1 MTKMR
6 ITLLLI
12 SVCLV
17 QSIKLTTNVNSDENP
32 YPFEKCCDF
41 AFRLYK
47 TVARKFVGNIAL
59 APFSA
64 FDSLSLL
71 FYGAGGN
78 TARQIRDVL
87 NINSNNLLDYQLLT
101 QSLTDPKDSPLHFVQ
116 VLYVPDKMDV
126 DPDFKELS
134 KNTFITQQESL
145 NLDKPEEAISI
156 VNNYFAER
164 NVKRNL
170 PFESDTFLP
179 QHSDMFIRNSIDFS
193 AQFLY
198 PFNERYT
205 EQRIFCKNRN
215 SEKLVPTMFTR
226 GRFRGIVI
234 PPTNRYLD
242 SFRVIEIPF
251 KNREYSMLIYYPL
264 NSHKLVELE
273 QRLDTLDLRTIFNSK
288 EEDIELYL
296 PKFTIQNEQRLKL
309 TLTEMGLTDA
319 FNEHAD
325 FTGISKKPLRLDE
338 VYVRTHFSLNENGIN
353 VEVSNNVGGHPL
365 YATALPYAK
374 PLTIEVNRPFMFTV
388 VKKRR
393 NDFLCLFNGRIYNL

>member
-1 MTKMR
+1 MR
-6 ITLLLI
+6 IPLLLI
-12 SVCLV
+12 VVCLCLV
-17 QSIKLTTNVNSDENP
+17 ESIKLTSDEKGEDNSF
-32 YPFEKCCDF
+32 PFEKCCDF

-47 TVARKFVGNIAL
+47 TIARKFIGNIAL
-59 APFSA
+59 TPYSA

-71 FYGAGGN
+71 YYGAGGN
-78 TARQIRDVL
+78 TAKQIRQVL
-87 NINSNNLLDYQLLT
+87 NINSNDLSNY
-101 QSLTDPKDSPLHFVQ
+101 QSLTNSFTNSKDPSLNFIQ

-126 DPDFKELS
+126 APAFKELS
-134 KNTFITQQESL
+134 NTTFITQQESL

-156 VNNYFAER
+156 INKYFAER
-164 NVKRNL
+164 NVKRDL

-179 QHSDMFIRNSIDFS
+179 QQSDMFIRNSIHFI

-205 EQRIFCKNRN
+205 EQRYFYRSRN

-242 SFRVIEIPF
+242 SFRIIEIPY

-273 QRLDTLDLRTIFNSK
+273 QRLDTLDLRAIFNSR

-296 PKFTIQNEQRLKL
+296 PKFTIQNEHRLKL
-309 TLTEMGLTDA
+309 TLTEMGITDA
-319 FNEHAD
+319 FNEQAD
-325 FTGISKKPLRLDE
+325 FTAISKKPVRLDE
-338 VYVRTHFSLNENGIN
+338 IYMRTYFSLNENGIN
-353 VEVSNNVGGHPL
+353 IEVSNNVGGHPQ
-365 YATALPYAK
+365 YVTALPYSK

-393 NDFLCLFNGRIYNL
+393 DDFLCLFNGRVYNP